1 MKKILLLVCY
11 SIIYATAPAQN
22 LKLWYDKPATDWQ
35 SQALPIGNAFLAA
48 MIYGDAET
56 EHIQLNEETLWEG
69 GPGSSPEYNFGVR
82 KNAWKRLTDV
92 RNLLSQNMFKEAH
105 KLANKELTG
114 VVHTIDTVG
123 GWMTDFGAYQNL
135 ADLYIKV
142 ANQGKISTYYRDL
155 NLSNASVNVHYKAG
169 KVEHKRCYFASYPKR
184 ILVFRLENNSPQ
196 GCNYELNAVIPQQNV
211 VQTLNG
217 NILTIRGN
225 VKHNLMQFE
234 GRLKIETDGKLSFH
248 NQQLSIKGA
257 KKVTI
262 YFTAATDYQNSYPS
276 YRGRDYKALNDKTFT
291 AIKKLNLHQIQKEQ
305 IADYQKLFNRVS
317 LSLGNSG
324 KQSEKPTDIRFS
336 EYAKGTVDPEFEVL
350 YFQFARYLTISATR
364 PGSMP
369 LYLQGKWNNS
379 NLPPWTCDV
388 HTNINEQMLYWPCE
402 VTNLAECQLP
412 LVEYV
417 KSLET
422 SGQLAAREHFGCQ
435 GWVVNTMN
443 NIFGYNAPGW
453 DFPWGF
459 YPAGAAWLCQHL
471 WEHYAFS
478 GDTAYLRSI
487 LPTLKNAAL
496 FWHEYL
502 TKDEQ
507 NKLVS
512 SPSYSPEHGG
522 ISKGAMMDH
531 EIVWDLLTNY
541 LEGAKILGINDSFS
555 QSVQSDLN
563 QLCPLKIGKW
573 GQLQE
578 WKEDVDDSTDRHR
591 HVSHLFALH
600 PGRQISYERTPELAN
615 AAKRSLIAR
624 GDDGTGW
631 SIAWKIS
638 FWARL
643 LDGDH
648 AYKMLRRVLK
658 PMSEKNGAEEG
669 GSYTNLFC
677 SCPPFQMDGNMGS
690 CAGIAEMLLQSQT
703 GIIHLLP
710 ALPSAWKNGAVK
722 GLRTRGGFVIDMVWK
737 NGKLQKTVI
746 HCNIKHTC
754 KVRYNNIM
762 KEISVE
768 KGKSIILDENLKRIE

>member
-1 MKKILLLVCY
+1 MKRILLISSFIVTY
-11 SIIYATAPAQN
+11 TIVSAQN
-22 LKLWYDKPATDWQ
+22 IKLWYDKPAIDWQ
-35 SQALPIGNAFLAA
+35 SQALPIGNAYLAA
-48 MIYGDAET
+48 MVYGGIDT
-56 EHIQLNEETLWEG
+56 EHIQVNEETLWEG
-69 GPGSSPEYNFGVR
+69 GPGSCPEYNFGLR
-82 KNAWKRLTDV
+82 QNAWKHLTDV
-92 RNLLSQNMFKEAH
+92 RNLLSQNKINDAH

-114 VVHTIDTVG
+114 VIHIIDTVG

-135 ADLYIKV
+135 GDIYIKV
-142 ANQGKISTYYRDL
+142 ANQGKVSNYYRDL
-155 NLSNASVNVHYKAG
+155 NLSNASANVHYTAG
-169 KVEHKRCYFASYPKR
+169 GVEHKRCYFASYPKR
-184 ILVFRLENNSPQ
+184 ILVFRIENSSAK
-196 GCNYELNAVIPQQNV
+196 GCDYELTAAIPQQNV
-211 VQTLNG
+211 EQTLNG

-234 GRLKIETDGKLSFH
+234 SRMKIETDGNLSFN
-248 NQQLSIKGA
+248 NQRLSIKGA
-257 KKVTI
+257 KKIII
-262 YFTAATDYQNSYPS
+262 YFSAATDYQNAYPS
-276 YRGRDYKALNDKTFT
+276 YRGRDYKALNNSTFT
-291 AIKKLNLHQIQKEQ
+291 AITHLSYEKIKKEQ
-305 IADYQKLFNRVS
+305 LSDYQKLFNRVY
-317 LSLGNSG
+317 LNLGNSG
-324 KQSEKPTDIRFS
+324 TQAQKPTDFRFA
-336 EYAKGTVDPEFEVL
+336 EYAKGAVDPEFEVL

-412 LVEYV
+412 LVQYI
-417 KSLET
+417 KSLQIP
-422 SGQLAAREHFGCQ
+422 GQLAAREHFGCQ
-435 GWVVNTMN
+435 GWIVNTMN
-443 NIFGYNAPGW
+443 NVFGYNAPGW
-453 DFPWGF
+453 EFPWGF

-471 WEHYAFS
+471 WEHYSFS
-478 GDTAYLRSI
+478 GDTSYLRSVI
-487 LPTLKNAAL
+487 PTLRNAAL

-502 TKDEQ
+502 TTDEH

-531 EIVWDLLTNY
+531 EIIWDLFTNY
-541 LEGAKILGINDSFS
+541 LEGAKILDINDTFT
-555 QSVQSDLN
+555 QFIRSDLN

-600 PGRQISYERTPELAN
+600 PGRQISYEKTPDLAN
-615 AAKRSLIAR
+615 AAKHSLIAR

-648 AYKMLRRVLK
+648 AYKMLRRILK
-658 PMSEKNGAEEG
+658 PVSEKNGAEEG
-669 GSYTNLFC
+669 GSYSNLLC

-703 GIIHLLP
+703 GAIQLLP
-710 ALPSAWKNGAVK
+710 ALPSVWKNGSVK
-722 GLRTRGGFVIDMVWK
+722 GLCARGGFVIDIEWK
-737 NGKLQKTVI
+737 NGALQKAVIYSKTNTICKIRYSNVLQSITV
-746 HCNIKHTC
+746 K
-754 KVRYNNIM
+754 
-762 KEISVE
+762 
-768 KGKSIILDENLKRIE
+768 KGESIVLDGNLK